1 MGLSSTAAPFSFNIG
16 LMDEISDLLFAA
28 IREGFKEALQESGVL
43 EELDFEGALVDAL
56 FSVLEQ
62 EETDFELKKKFKAF
76 LKKLD
81 GE

>member
-1 MGLSSTAAPFSFNIG
+1 VGLSSTAAPFSFNIG

>member
-1 MGLSSTAAPFSFNIG
+1 VGLSYTAAPFSFNIG
-16 LMDEISDLLFAA
+16 PMDEISDLLFAA
-28 IREGFKEALQESGVL
+28 IREGFKEALEESGVL

-56 FSVLEQ
+56 FSVLEH
-62 EETDFELKKKFKAF
+62 EETDSELKKKFKAF